1 MKKKG
6 IYILLGVLCLAAAV
20 VCVWQ
25 LGRRNYAPQAETE
38 SISATLAPTATAAPA
53 ATEEPLE
60 EAEAAAPE
68 TAEEPY
74 ESPIDFEELQAVN
87 SDIYAWLQIDNT
99 NIDYPI
105 VQHPTDNTYY
115 MTHNSD
121 GDYSANGAVFS
132 ELYNSTD
139 FTDPVTVLYGHHM
152 NSGAIFGNLQSYY
165 LDSEFFAENPNIKVY
180 TPDGLLEY
188 AVFAAV
194 PYSNSHLLYN
204 NDFTD
209 DSVFTAFFE
218 DVLNIRSIGALL
230 NEDNAPE
237 AGDKVLVLSTCLAGD
252 NTRRFLVM
260 ATLVA

>member
-6 IYILLGVLCLAAAV
+6 IYILVGIVCLCAAV
-20 VCVWQ
+20 VCAWQ
-25 LGRRNYAPQAETE
+25 LGRRAYAPQAETE
-38 SISATLAPTATAAPA
+38 DVLVSATIMPKATVIA
-53 ATEEPLE
+53 ES
-60 EAEAAAPE
+60 EAEETKTTLPE
-68 TAEEPY
+68 ETEEPY
-74 ESPIDFEELQAVN
+74 ESPIDFEELQAIN

-115 MTHNSD
+115 LTHNSD
-121 GDYSANGAVFS
+121 GDYSANGAIFS

-152 NSGAIFGNLQSYY
+152 SSGAMFGNLQSYY
-165 LDSEFFAENPNIKVY
+165 SDSAFFTENPNIKVY

-188 AVFAAV
+188 AVFAAI
-194 PYSNSHLLYN
+194 PYSNSHLLCN
-204 NDFTD
+204 IDFATS
-209 DSVFTAFFE
+209 SVFTSFFE
-218 DVLNIRSIGALL
+218 GVLHIRSIGAQI

-237 AGDKVLVLSTCLAGD
+237 SEDRVLILSTCLAGN

-260 ATLVA
+260 ATLVE